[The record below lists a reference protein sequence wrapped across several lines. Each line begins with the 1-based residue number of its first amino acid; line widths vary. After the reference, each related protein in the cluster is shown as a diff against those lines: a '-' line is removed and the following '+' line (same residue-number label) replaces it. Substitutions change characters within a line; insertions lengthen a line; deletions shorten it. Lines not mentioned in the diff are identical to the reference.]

1 MNTDE
6 EKNFY
11 KVFHQEMEYNWKY
24 LLNDYHIV
32 PLLSGFEN
40 RLDKFIIVG
49 VPFYLQRYCYET
61 KTDVE
66 RDVLKW
72 DDLGNVMT
80 SFASEGSLKNQIKDS
95 HLIYLRER
103 YSKFSYDS
111 KNIDMSAVFSV
122 DRMAS
127 NRRIYNLMERMIE
140 ATSQYLNTIRFSGEN
155 MADIITRYAM
165 HLEISPKLTT
175 RRKYVGLYK
184 SDYLKLIYEI
194 NKSMIEYYKRV
205 HLWEIDDLYYAL
217 SDPDHFLLQFKDN
230 KEYANVK
237 LYLDTFR
244 PYYEEMLE
252 ILIHFGNERVLAI
265 NTSDKFMTNVQKAYK
280 KANTKPG
287 NYLISILGCCKDY
300 RDMNI
305 PTSVQSMPLFF
316 VRIQQ
321 EEGGTS
327 NGCL

>member
-11 KVFHQEMEYNWKY
+11 KVFHKEMEYNWKY
-24 LLNDYHIV
+24 LLKDYHIV

-40 RLDKFIIVG
+40 QMDKFIIVG

-72 DDLGNVMT
+72 GDLGNVMT
-80 SFASEGSLKNQIKDS
+80 SFALEGSLKNQIKDS
-95 HLIYLRER
+95 HLLYLTER
-103 YSKFSYDS
+103 YSKFSHDS
-111 KNIDMSAVFSV
+111 KNIGMPAVFSV
-122 DRMAS
+122 DRMTS

-140 ATSQYLNTIRFSGEN
+140 AASQYLNTIRFSGEN

-165 HLEISPKLTT
+165 YLEISPKLTT
-175 RRKYVGLYK
+175 ERKYVGLYR
-184 SDYLKLIYEI
+184 SDYLKIIYEL

-217 SDPDHFLLQFKDN
+217 TDPEHFLQQFKDT
-230 KEYANVK
+230 KEYANVQ

-265 NTSDKFMTNVQKAYK
+265 NTSDKFMTNVQRVYQ
-280 KANTKPG
+280 KANAKPG

-300 RDMNI
+300 QDMNI

-316 VRIQQ
+316 ARIQQ

-327 NGCL
+327 NGCV